1 MRQTY
6 PYRIKNTH
14 LFLQDEVAHL
24 DDLTELEDP
33 QLFTLEPLPSRSYEK
48 DNDTWFDLTIEMNLD
63 LEIIQRNGYTILD
76 LLSDVGGILEIS
88 SIVITYFLAFW
99 NYNYFENFLVTR
111 LFKLEKEN
119 LDEEKNKHLN

>member
-119 LDEEKNKHLN
+119 LDEEKKKQLN